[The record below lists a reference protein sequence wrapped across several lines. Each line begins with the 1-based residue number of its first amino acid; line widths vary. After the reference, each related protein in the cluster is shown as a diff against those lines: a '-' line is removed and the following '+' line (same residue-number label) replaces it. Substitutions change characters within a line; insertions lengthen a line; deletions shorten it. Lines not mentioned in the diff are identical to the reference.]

1 MKNLLPHYN
10 SYKIII
16 KYIAMKKNQYNNNGK
31 RSMNMTMKLLGAAFF
46 ILHSSFFISSCSN
59 FLDEQVPQATLT
71 QDEVKKPEYIDNVL
85 ISAYAGLLSI
95 EDMNSSFSLWN
106 YDTRSDD
113 AYVGGSNPS
122 DGEPF
127 HILEKHATVMTTDWP
142 YNDIWNR
149 FYKYL
154 SRISLSLDMLAVADQ
169 NNTVIQQRTAEMKF
183 LRAYGHF
190 QLKRLFKHI
199 PFVNKPNM
207 QEDDYNN
214 LTNTEY
220 TNDEG
225 WQQIIN
231 DLEDAYA
238 VLPVTQAE
246 KGRPTKAACAAFL
259 AKVYLY
265 KAYRQD
271 DANTNQVTSI
281 NDADLQKVVEYT
293 APALYANY
301 GLENDLHNN
310 FRPEEQYENGKES
323 IWAIQYSKNDGTVY
337 GNLNFSYRLI
347 VPCIPKVHDAGC
359 DFYKPSIN
367 LVNAYRTNSDGLPYL
382 DNVPATVTDYEVGSA
397 QTVDPRLFETVGV
410 PGTPYMFNPN
420 FMMAKTN
427 TWSRSGGMYGYYVS
441 LKQNVD
447 PALTDSYLFVC
458 DNQWASS
465 MNRIVF
471 RYADVLLMRA
481 EALAQL
487 GQTTEAI
494 ALVNQ
499 VRSRAMAMTTNSVV
513 ANYPNKYGVHYAIG
527 KYNGT
532 YSKDEAMKIV
542 KMERRLE
549 LAMESERFF
558 DLVRWGDAAT
568 VINRFYTTES
578 EKMNFLSGSL
588 FTANKNEYLPIPDD
602 QMKAANGHYTQNCG
616 QW

>member
-1 MKNLLPHYN
+1 M
-10 SYKIII
+10 
-16 KYIAMKKNQYNNNGK
+16 
-31 RSMNMTMKLLGAAFF
+31 
-46 ILHSSFFISSCSN
+46 SCSD

-71 QDEVKKPEYIDNVL
+71 QDEVKNPEYIDNVL
-85 ISAYAGLLSI
+85 ISAYAGLVSI
-95 EDMNSSFSLWN
+95 EDMNASFSLWN

-113 AYVGGSNPS
+113 AYVGGSDFS

-127 HILEKHATVMTTDWP
+127 HRLEKGVGILTTDWSFSS
-142 YNDIWNR
+142 IWTR
-149 FYKYL
+149 FYNYL
-154 SRISLSLDMLAVADQ
+154 SRVSLSIDILASADQ
-169 NNTVIQQRTAEMKF
+169 ENATIQQRTAEMKF

-190 QLKRLFKHI
+190 QLKRLFKKI

-207 QEDDYNN
+207 QEEDYNN
-214 LTNTEY
+214 LSNTEY

-238 VLPVTQAE
+238 VLPEAQTE

-271 DANTNQVTSI
+271 DANSNQVTAI
-281 NDADLQKVVEYT
+281 NEADLQKVVDYT
-293 APALYANY
+293 NPAIYTKAGY
-301 GLENDLHNN
+301 GLEPDMHNN

-323 IWAIQYSKNDGTVY
+323 LWAIQYSRNDGTVY

-347 VPCIPKVHDAGC
+347 VPCIPKVHDSGC
-359 DFYKPSIN
+359 DFYKPSHN
-367 LVNAYRTNSDGLPYL
+367 LVSAYRTNSDGLPML
-382 DNVPATVTDYEVGSA
+382 DTFADEEYTVGSA
-397 QTVDPRLFETVGV
+397 QTVDPRLFVTVGV
-410 PGTPYMFNPN
+410 PGTPYMFNPS
-420 FMMAKTN
+420 FMIAESN
-427 TWSRSGGMYGYYVS
+427 AWSRSGGTFGYFVS

-447 PALTDSYLFVC
+447 PALTDSYLYLC
-458 DNQWASS
+458 DSQWASS
-465 MNRIVF
+465 MNRIVL

-481 EALAQL
+481 EAQAQL
-487 GQTTEAI
+487 GQISEAI

-499 VRSRAMAMTTNSVV
+499 VRERAAGMATSSVV
-513 ANYPNKYGVHYAIG
+513 SNYSNKYGVHYAVG
-527 KYNGT
+527 KYSGS
-532 YSKDEAMKIV
+532 YSKDEAMKII

-568 VINRFYTTES
+568 VLNKYYSTES
-578 EKMNFLSGSL
+578 EKMNFLSGSQ
-588 FTANKNEYLPIPDD
+588 FTANKNEYLPVPFE
-602 QMKAANGHYTQNCG
+602 QMAASNGHYSQNCG

>member
-1 MKNLLPHYN
+1 MKQN
-10 SYKIII
+10 
-16 KYIAMKKNQYNNNGK
+16 
-31 RSMNMTMKLLGAAFF
+31 
-46 ILHSSFFISSCSN
+46 ILIFSFFNFLVLFCSCSN

-127 HILEKHATVMTTDWP
+127 HILEQHTGVMTTDWP
-142 YNDIWNR
+142 YNDIWLR

-169 NNTVIQQRTAEMKF
+169 ENTTIQQRTAEMKF

-190 QLKRLFKHI
+190 QLKRLFKNI
-199 PFVNKPNM
+199 PFVNKLNM
-207 QEDDYNN
+207 QEEDYNN

-238 VLPVTQAE
+238 VLPATQAD

-271 DANTNQVTSI
+271 DANSNQVTAI
-281 NDADLQKVVEYT
+281 NDADLQKVVDYT
-293 APALYANY
+293 APGLYAGY

-367 LVNAYRTNSDGLPYL
+367 LVNAYRTNSDGLPL
-382 DNVPATVTDYEVGSA
+382 FDAPASTADYEVGSA
-397 QTVDPRLFETVGV
+397 QTVDPRLFVTVGV

-420 FMMAKTN
+420 FMISKTN
-427 TWSRSGGMYGYYVS
+427 TWSRSGGMYGYFVS

-447 PALTDSYLFVC
+447 PSLTDTYLFVC

-487 GQTTEAI
+487 GKTAEAI
-494 ALVNQ
+494 SLVNQ
-499 VRSRAMAMTTNSVV
+499 VRSRAIGMTSGSVV

-527 KYNGT
+527 KYNGS
-532 YSKDEAMKIV
+532 YSKEETMKIV

-558 DLVRWGDAAT
+558 DLVRWGEAAT
-568 VINRFYTTES
+568 VINRFYTTEG
-578 EKMNFLSGSL
+578 EKMNFLSGSM

-602 QMKAANGHYTQNCG
+602 QMKAANGHYKQNCG

>member
-1 MKNLLPHYN
+1 MNTIHHN
-10 SYKIII
+10 V
-16 KYIAMKKNQYNNNGK
+16 K
-31 RSMNMTMKLLGAAFF
+31 RSMRKSMKLLGAAFF
-46 ILHSSFFISSCSN
+46 ILHSSFFISCSD

-169 NNTVIQQRTAEMKF
+169 DNAVIQQRTAEMKF

-190 QLKRLFKHI
+190 QLKRLFKKI
-199 PFVNKPNM
+199 PFVNKLNM

-238 VLPVTQAE
+238 VLPVTQTD

>member
-1 MKNLLPHYN
+1 
-10 SYKIII
+10 
-16 KYIAMKKNQYNNNGK
+16 
-31 RSMNMTMKLLGAAFF
+31 MTYRFF
-46 ILHSSFFISSCSN
+46 CVICICFGLMGCSD
-59 FLDEQVPQATLT
+59 FLEEQVPQATLT
-71 QDEVKKPEYIDNVL
+71 QDEVKKPDYIDNVL

-127 HILEKHATVMTTDWP
+127 HILEKHTTVMTTDWP

-169 NNTVIQQRTAEMKF
+169 ENTTIQQRTAEMKF

-190 QLKRLFKHI
+190 QLKRLFKKI
-199 PFVNKPNM
+199 PFVNKLNM

-238 VLPVTQAE
+238 VLPATQAD

-271 DANTNQVTSI
+271 DANSNKVTSV
-281 NDADLQKVVEYT
+281 NEADLQKVVEYT
-293 APALYANY
+293 APGLYAGY
-301 GLENDLHNN
+301 GLESDLHNN

-367 LVNAYRTNSDGLPYL
+367 LVNAYRTNSDGLPLL
-382 DNVPATVTDYEVGSA
+382 DNAAAAASDYEVGSA
-397 QTVDPRLFETVGV
+397 QTVDPRLFVTVGV

-420 FMMAKTN
+420 FMISKSN

-447 PALTDSYLFVC
+447 PSLTDTYLFVC

-465 MNRIVF
+465 MNRVVF

-487 GQTTEAI
+487 GKTDEAI
-494 ALVNQ
+494 SLVNQ
-499 VRSRAMAMTTNSVV
+499 VRSRAQGMTTGSVV

-527 KYNGT
+527 KYNGS
-532 YSKDEAMKIV
+532 YSKEETLKIV

-558 DLVRWGDAAT
+558 DLVRWGEAAT
-568 VINRFYTTES
+568 VINRFYTTEG
-578 EKMNFLSGSL
+578 EKMNFLSGAV
-588 FTANKNEYLPIPDD
+588 FTAGKNEYLPIPDD